1 MDAVKRSLNGELPY
15 GEYEVLGIEDGV
27 VGLADNE
34 IYQTVVP
41 EDIRAAVED
50 VKEQLV
56 AGEIT
61 VSTAY
66 GMDEATLSGIIDSA
80 Q

>member
-1 MDAVKRSLNGELPY
+1 MAGELPY
-15 GEYEVLGIEDGV
+15 GEYEVLGLEDGV

-41 EDIRAAVED
+41 EDVRAAVDEA
-50 VKEQLV
+50 KEKLL
-56 AGEIT
+56 AGEVT
-61 VSTAY
+61 VSTAL
-66 GMDEATLSGIIDSA
+66 GMDEAALKGIIDGA